1 MDGKNL
7 SYDCID
13 LPFPLVRRLQVY
25 DHFLW
30 SEPGD
35 NLDEIDSRFTL
46 EQQRLAEEVKKQVI
60 TYMELEIIQFECLSS
75 ALGNLKKI
83 IQSYFF
89 YFFLEN
95 QTDRG
100 ETLNN

>member
-46 EQQRLAEEVKKQVI
+46 ELEE
-60 TYMELEIIQFECLSS
+60 
-75 ALGNLKKI
+75 G
-83 IQSYFF
+83 
-89 YFFLEN
+89 
-95 QTDRG
+95 
-100 ETLNN
+100 

>member
-13 LPFPLVRRLQVY
+13 LPFPLVRMLQVY

-35 NLDEIDSRFTL
+35 NLDEIDSSFTL

-60 TYMELEIIQFECLSS
+60 IYMELEIIQFECLSG
-75 ALGNLKKI
+75 ALSNLKKI
-83 IQSYFF
+83 IQSYFL
-89 YFFLEN
+89 FLPRKSN
-95 QTDRG
+95 R
-100 ETLNN
+100 

>member
-35 NLDEIDSRFTL
+35 NLDEIDRRFA
-46 EQQRLAEEVKKQVI
+46 LAEELYGYFGIFDMVKCEV
-60 TYMELEIIQFECLSS
+60 
-75 ALGNLKKI
+75 N
-83 IQSYFF
+83 
-89 YFFLEN
+89 
-95 QTDRG
+95 
-100 ETLNN
+100 